1 MFLKILK
8 KTWRVIDIGRQVF
21 INLIFVTLI
30 LFLIFSSGDDEQVTI
45 PNQTALVLELEGTIV
60 EQKQYQDPFNILLID
75 EQSDDMVQEVLLS
88 DIIFAIEQAK
98 HDPRIKVLVLQ
109 MDQLQGGGMSKLTA
123 IGTAINHFKESG
135 KKVFAIGNSFTQ
147 FQYQLASYANQIFLN
162 PMGGVDIEGLSL
174 YPTYFKGA
182 LDKLNINTHVFR
194 VGEFKSAVEPFTR
207 INMSKEAKLA
217 NQMLLD
223 DLWEQYLTQIKN
235 NRKLSNQQIP
245 LTETALIREIQQYQG
260 DSAQMAL
267 RLEWVDAIFN
277 EVQINK
283 KMIELVGANEFNEF
297 NQVHYM
303 DYIQQLEEQPY
314 QPFGNIGLIV
324 AKGTIYDGSQAEGD
338 IGGDSLS
345 ELLEQARFD
354 ERIKAVVLRVDSPG
368 GSAFASEKIRQQV
381 LALKEAGKP
390 VVVSMSSM
398 AASGGYWISM
408 DANYIYAT
416 PTTLTG
422 SIGVFAI
429 IPTFEKSLSK
439 LGITTDGVAT
449 TSWAGSDLSRGINP
463 TIKQKLQMSVEHTY
477 QTFITLVSKARNID
491 IKKMNTIAEGR
502 VWSGSKAKELGLV
515 DELGDIDRAI
525 YKAAE
530 LAKLEKFDTQLIEQ
544 PLSTEELFLKELF
557 SQIKGFMP
565 HTLTLE
571 HTLQGLFKEAT
582 SGIKQLSKLNDPR
595 HIYALCNTCS
605 F

>member
-8 KTWRVIDIGRQVF
+8 KTWKIIDIGRQAF
-21 INLIFVTLI
+21 INLIFVVLI
-30 LFLIFSSGDDEQVTI
+30 LLVVFNSGDDEVVEI
-45 PNQTALVLELEGTIV
+45 ANQSALVLELEGTIV
-60 EQKQYQDPFNILLID
+60 EQTHYKDPFNILLID
-75 EQSDDMVQEVLLS
+75 EQSDDIVQEVLLS

-98 HDPRIKVLVLQ
+98 HDPRIKILVLK

-123 IGTAINHFKESG
+123 IGTALNHFKESG
-135 KKVFAIGNSFTQ
+135 KKVFAIGNGFTQ

-162 PMGGVDIEGLSL
+162 PMGSVDIEGLSL

-194 VGEFKSAVEPFTR
+194 VGEFKSAVEPFIRT
-207 INMSKEAKLA
+207 NMSKEAKAA

-223 DLWEQYLTQIKN
+223 DLWEQYLTQIKH

-260 DSAQMAL
+260 NSAKMAL

-283 KMIELVGANEFNEF
+283 KMIELVGANEFNHF

-303 DYIQQLEEQPY
+303 DYIQTLEEQPY
-314 QPFGNIGLIV
+314 EPFGNIGLII
-324 AKGTIYDGSQAEGD
+324 AKGTIYDGSQPEGD

-345 ELLEQARFD
+345 DLLEQARFD
-354 ERIKAVVLRVDSPG
+354 SRVKAVVLRVDSPG

-422 SIGVFAI
+422 SIGVFAM

-463 TIKQKLQMSVEHTY
+463 TIEKKLQMSVEHTY

-491 IKKMNTIAEGR
+491 IKAMSTIAEGR

-544 PLSTEELFLKELF
+544 QLSTEELFLKELF
-557 SQIKGFMP
+557 SRVKVFMP
-565 HTLTLE
+565 HTPVLE
-571 HTLQGLFKEAT
+571 TALMSWFKQAT
-582 SGIKQLSKLNDPR
+582 TELKQLSKLNDPNY
-595 HIYALCNTCS
+595 IYALCGTCS
-605 F
+605 L